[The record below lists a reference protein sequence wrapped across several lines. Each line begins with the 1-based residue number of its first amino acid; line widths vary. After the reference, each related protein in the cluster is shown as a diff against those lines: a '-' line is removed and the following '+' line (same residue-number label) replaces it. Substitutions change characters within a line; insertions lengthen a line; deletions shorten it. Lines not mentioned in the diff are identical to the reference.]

1 MTFSDREI
9 ILRYFAE
16 QMQTEPMSI
25 EALAGYFGVG
35 WRKMRTILNAMPD
48 VEKIDSLYR
57 VRVWRMPP
65 RYHQEQKLSFPPCE
79 FLPNPASRNDH
90 N

>member
-1 MTFSDREI
+1 MLTDREI
-9 ILRYFAE
+9 MLRYYAE
-16 QMQTEPMSI
+16 VMLTEPMSI

-35 WRKMRTILNAMPD
+35 WRKMRSMLTVMPD
-48 VEKIDSLYR
+48 VERIDSLYR
-57 VRVWRMPP
+57 VRVSRMPP

-79 FLPNPASRNDH
+79 FLPNPASSNDH